1 MEVNRKRGVEDK
13 MPGGKE
19 FEELRDRGIISLV
32 LRSPGIKTEGVTAR
46 IDSEK

>member
-1 MEVNRKRGVEDK
+1 MEVNRERGVEDEL
-13 MPGGKE
+13 PGGKE
-19 FEELRDRGIISLV
+19 FEEWRDRGIISLV